1 MITIVIVL
9 GVIAVVLAVVLSFG
23 AAQFDVATS
32 STSSLGALLDTG
44 SMPARP
50 RGVQE
55 EDLPR
60 FVFRGEAPAAY

>member
-9 GVIAVVLAVVLSFG
+9 GVIAVVLAVVLSF
-23 AAQFDVATS
+23 AAARVEVATS
-32 STSSLGALLDTG
+32 STSSLGALLDTA